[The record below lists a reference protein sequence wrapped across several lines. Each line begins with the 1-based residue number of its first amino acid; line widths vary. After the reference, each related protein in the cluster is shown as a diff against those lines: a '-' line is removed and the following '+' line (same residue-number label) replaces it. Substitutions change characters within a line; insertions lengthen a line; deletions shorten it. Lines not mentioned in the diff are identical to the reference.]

1 MEIALLN
8 ERITIQKNSVT
19 VDGIGNHILSW
30 EDYFSCHAT
39 ISNESPSEDT
49 AAGTVVD
56 NTKADF
62 TVRWCKKVSEVTADR
77 FRVVYAGEV
86 YNILGLDH
94 RNFKKKS
101 VKLKCQKARR

>member
-8 ERITIQKNSVT
+8 VVIMIQKSTVT
-19 VDGIGNHILSW
+19 VDGIGNHILCW
-30 EDYFSCHAT
+30 EDFFPCHAT

-49 AAGTVVD
+49 AAGTIVD

-62 TVRWCKKVSEVTADR
+62 TVRWCRETAEVTSDK
-77 FRVVYAGEV
+77 FRVVFAGEA
-86 YNILGLDH
+86 YNILGIDH